1 MMLDE
6 NAMANGIALYA
17 AVAERFLEQGLPAK

>member
-6 NAMANGIALYA
+6 NAMANGVAMYA
-17 AVAERFLEQGLPAK
+17 AIAERFLERGLPAQ